1 MDAAALDHL
10 DGDAAPGEDGG
21 STNDWLLRKIEALA
35 SVSQQGNGPDEML
48 GCDAVLLARLLLEE
62 QMLDKGRSNGRGGKY
77 GGRFHSSAAAPSWS
91 MGTEREKE
99 HTERGSAV
107 GSRPLTV
114 GELYANWPE
123 LRNVTRMG
131 YPLIEADA
139 RSEPR
144 NEDPMPK
151 IRQCMKDLYAAAGRR
166 EKRSDDPSPSRQ
178 SSLARDILLD
188 RRGYAA
194 AGPRRAASLG
204 AGTPPLLARSR
215 PGRPI
220 RRRRVRFQHEWVFGA
235 DRPTNESDRIEFRT
249 GIRTTRASVQVE

>member
-1 MDAAALDHL
+1 M
-10 DGDAAPGEDGG
+10 
-21 STNDWLLRKIEALA
+21 
-35 SVSQQGNGPDEML
+35 
-48 GCDAVLLARLLLEE
+48 
-62 QMLDKGRSNGRGGKY
+62 
-77 GGRFHSSAAAPSWS
+77 
-91 MGTEREKE
+91 
-99 HTERGSAV
+99 

-123 LRNVTRMG
+123 LRDVTRMR

-166 EKRSDDPSPSRQ
+166 EKRSDDSSPSRQ

-188 RRGYAA
+188 RRGSFAK
-194 AGPRRAASLG
+194 GGDERVVLRENVMLLLG
-204 AGTPPLLARSR
+204 HDAQLPWALDRLRSWLDR
-215 PGRPI
+215 DSGRPI

-235 DRPTNESDRIEFRT
+235 DRPTNESDCIEFRP
-249 GIRTTRASVQVE
+249 GIQTTHASVQVK

>member
-1 MDAAALDHL
+1 MRCRAAGATSPGGADARQGAIKWSR
-10 DGDAAPGEDGG
+10 GEVWGKVPLLRGG
-21 STNDWLLRKIEALA
+21 SVVEHGHRKRKRTHRKRI
-35 SVSQQGNGPDEML
+35 
-48 GCDAVLLARLLLEE
+48 
-62 QMLDKGRSNGRGGKY
+62 GRGEPTSHC
-77 GGRFHSSAAAPSWS
+77 GG
-91 MGTEREKE
+91 
-99 HTERGSAV
+99 
-107 GSRPLTV
+107 
-114 GELYANWPE
+114 LYANWPE
-123 LRNVTRMG
+123 LRDVTRMR

-151 IRQCMKDLYAAAGRR
+151 IRQCMKDLCAAAGRG

-235 DRPTNESDRIEFRT
+235 DRPTNESDRIEFRP